1 MFHFLLNTFLMIHV
15 LSARDYTSNDTH
27 KIIITATATVAT
39 ASSATASTTAAKF
52 G

>member
-1 MFHFLLNTFLMIHV
+1 MFYFFNTFLMVHV